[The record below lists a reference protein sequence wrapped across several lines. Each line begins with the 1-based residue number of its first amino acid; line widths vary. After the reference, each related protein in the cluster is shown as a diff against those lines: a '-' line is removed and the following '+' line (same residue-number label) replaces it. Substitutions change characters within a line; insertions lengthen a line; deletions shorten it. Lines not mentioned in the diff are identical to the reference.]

1 MVKSHLALREVAF
14 FLNELQTM
22 GVEVFIRTRISQMAQ
37 MNANQRKCCSGGR
50 TQGSPV
56 MALI

>member
-1 MVKSHLALREVAF
+1 MVKSHLALREVA

>member
-1 MVKSHLALREVAF
+1 
-14 FLNELQTM
+14 M
-22 GVEVFIRTRISQMAQ
+22 GVEVFIRTQISQMAQ

>member
-1 MVKSHLALREVAF
+1 MVKSHLALREVA

-37 MNANQRKCCSGGR
+37 MNANQRECCSGRR